1 MTQNDPVDLLVVGS
15 VAYDTV
21 ETPTAVAERILGG
34 SGSFFSVSSAHFCD
48 PGVVAVVGDDFA
60 AEHEALLRD
69 TGVDLAGLQHEAGPT
84 FFWRG
89 RYSENMISRES
100 LATELGVFAD
110 FRPQVPERYTQ
121 VPFLFLANIAPELQ
135 LRVLDQVQQPAFI
148 GLDTMDFWIN
158 GDFENL
164 KKVMARVNAVFIN
177 DEEAELCTG
186 ERNVT
191 KAARILHE
199 MGPEVVVIKRGEHG
213 ALMFTKDDVFYAP
226 AFPLD
231 EVKDPTGAGDT
242 FAGGFMG
249 YVAAMNNLNNETLRR
264 AMLVGTV
271 MASFAVQDFSLDGL
285 IRANK
290 EQIEA
295 RYQALRNLTA
305 TDDLSL

>member
-1 MTQNDPVDLLVVGS
+1 MAEHAPVDLLVVGS

-21 ETPTAVAERILGG
+21 ETPTETAERILGG

-69 TGVDLAGLQHEAGPT
+69 TGVDLSGLQHETGRT

-89 RYSENMISRES
+89 RYSENLVSRES
-100 LATELGVFAD
+100 LATELGVFAE
-110 FRPQVPERYTQ
+110 FRPQVPERYTR

-135 LRVLDQVQQPAFI
+135 LRVLDQVEQPAFI

-177 DEEAELCTG
+177 DEESELCTG

-191 KAARILHE
+191 KAAKILHS

-213 ALMFTKDDVFYAP
+213 ALMFTKGDVFYAP

-231 EVKDPTGAGDT
+231 NVKDPTGAGDT

-249 YVAAMNNLNNETLRR
+249 YLASKNDLSKATMRQ

-285 IRANK
+285 IRAEKK
-290 EQIEA
+290 EILK
-295 RYQALRNLTA
+295 RYEALRKLTA
-305 TDDLSL
+305 TEPLSL